1 MQPNPYS
8 FKHRRNSGYVNCR
21 PNLLR
26 YSGVSLNSDFKMKF
40 FLFSLAL
47 LSFNLK
53 ADFEYKLTCEL
64 GSSIYYI
71 FLVPSKKDSWYM
83 RVDGKSEYDLDSKT
97 YFTWIRARKYG
108 QKVRILGLYKVK
120 PDLISFGMAG
130 FGTLSINRASMKT
143 FYKIPGEVG
152 IPGIC
157 HTGFKIYKTGI

>member
-1 MQPNPYS
+1 MYMNKKS
-8 FKHRRNSGYVNCR
+8 NHCLKTLSHCR
-21 PNLLR
+21 
-26 YSGVSLNSDFKMKF
+26 VDLNSDFKMKF

-71 FLVPSKKDSWYM
+71 FLVPPKEKDSWYM

-108 QKVRILGLYKVK
+108 QKVRILRPYKVK

-143 FYKIPGEVG
+143 SYKIPGEVG